1 MGSPVDV
8 SPVEDDP
15 WLEVELVVSSSG
27 SPKEVEPPVLPTGSG
42 RSSVSFVL
50 SSEDEELE
58 AVGVVLS
65 EDSGKGPVVEDE
77 EAPVEPSVSS
87 PITWTMVH
95 ELRTSAARMGVW
107 VTGVEYVMVLAAIQE
122 ACGQVG

>member
-1 MGSPVDV
+1 MEVSSPE
-8 SPVEDDP
+8 EDP
-15 WLEVELVVSSSG
+15 ELEVELEVPG
-27 SPKEVEPPVLPTGSG
+27 SDSPVEVEDPLELPTGSG

-50 SSEDEELE
+50 SSDDDELD

-77 EAPVEPSVSS
+77 EGCVEPSVSS

-107 VTGVEYVMVLAAIQE
+107 VTGVEYVMVLEAIQA
-122 ACGQVG
+122 ACGQGG

>member
-1 MGSPVDV
+1 MEESP
-8 SPVEDDP
+8 PEDDP
-15 WLEVELVVSSSG
+15 ELEVELVDSGSG
-27 SPKEVEPPVLPTGSG
+27 SPVEVEESPVLPTGSG

-50 SSEDEELE
+50 SSEDDELD

-77 EAPVEPSVSS
+77 EGRVEPSVSS

-107 VTGVEYVMVLAAIQE
+107 VTGVEYVMVLEAIQA